1 MNQPIVD
8 PTELEFMRDVAKR
21 SGAVAAELESA
32 SFLEAI
38 RVRELTLMP
47 VMREHLRFRS
57 VSHWGIN
64 E

>member
-8 PTELEFMRDVAKR
+8 PTELEFTRDVAKR
-21 SGAVAAELESA
+21 SEAAVVELESA
-32 SFLEAI
+32 SLLEAI

-47 VMREHLRFRS
+47 VMREHLRSRPS
-57 VSHWGIN
+57 SHWGIN